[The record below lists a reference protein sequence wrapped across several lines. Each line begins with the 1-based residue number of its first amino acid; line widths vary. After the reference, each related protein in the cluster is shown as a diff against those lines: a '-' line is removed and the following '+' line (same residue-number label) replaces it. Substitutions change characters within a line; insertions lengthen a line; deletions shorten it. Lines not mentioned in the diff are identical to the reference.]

1 MVRQAERRRARY
13 IFLTVAHNKF
23 KYGNAPVGDPAV
35 EEFYSAR
42 VHLDIK
48 GNHREVIDPK
58 GRITGRYDYDVLGSL
73 IREVSMD
80 AGTRLKLN
88 DALGKPLFSWDSRDH
103 AVRSEYDPLRR
114 PLRVFVM
121 GADPTRPTLEVLT
134 ERLVYGEQHPDS
146 VARNLRGK
154 LYLHLDQA
162 GVITTERDD
171 FKGNPLS
178 VSRTLTNGTQY
189 RSVVDW
195 SAVDADHVALP
206 TNVTVLLNLAALSAT
221 LAPLLEADTYTSST
235 AYDALNRPVTATA
248 PHTPATPATV
258 IRMGYNEANLLDRV
272 EANLRGAVAG
282 GHPVWTPFATNID
295 YDSKS
300 QRKRI
305 VYGNN
310 ASRFY
315 EYDPL
320 TFRLVHMITR
330 RDAAAFPD
338 DCPAP
343 PPPGWPGCRIQSL
356 YYTYDPIGNIT
367 TIRDDAQQAIYFR
380 NKRVEPS
387 SSYIYD
393 ALARLIEA
401 TGREQ
406 LGQVGG
412 PPIPHS
418 YNDAPRVGLLS
429 GDGAGHFG
437 PNDGGAMATYVEQY
451 TYDEV
456 DNFLKMRHSG
466 GNPVRAWARTYTY
479 AETSLIEDGSAGS
492 PLRMNNRLTSTS
504 VGNGIPQIDR
514 YVYDAHGNTIRMPH
528 MGGTYP
534 APNMFWDYRDQ
545 LMQANLGGGGTAY
558 YVFDSA
564 GQRVRKVWEKF
575 PGLVEERIYLG
586 GLEIYRRRQGAQRLK
601 RETLHVMDDQQRI
614 AVVETRTLDTAG
626 TDPAPAQLIRY
637 QLGNHLASVSIELD
651 DNAQIIS
658 YEEYTPYGS
667 TAYQGVRSQLE
678 TPNRYRYTGKERDEE
693 TGFYYHGARS
703 VAPWLGRWVSCDP
716 SGIADSLSV
725 YVYVKCNPVTSFD
738 PKGKD
743 RRTWI
748 NRGIGLLQVVGGGI
762 EIAAGAAGIAAPTGV
777 TQVLGVIA
785 VVHGADTA
793 STGLMTLW
801 TGEVQ
806 KTLTEQAVTGTA
818 KAVGASEDT
827 AHKIG
832 VGADL
837 VVGIV
842 PSAGVGL
849 ARAAATKAAVE
860 GGTEALAHA
869 APAAAADA
877 APAAATHAAPA
888 AATHAAPAA
897 ATHAAPAAAAAARSS
912 SKLLART
919 LQAAGHVRPPKSAAH
934 HIVAGTAK
942 AAASARAVL
951 TKFGIGINDAVN
963 GVFLPAN
970 RAAAAGGSAIAHS
983 ATHTNAYYNAVNV
996 LLGQATTRQEAIE
1009 ALKYISSK
1017 LLTGGL
1023 P

>member
-1 MVRQAERRRARY
+1 VYFAHPRESLSYHYERVPTDPRVTHSVTLEVDPFGNVLKQASIAYGRRQPDLTLTTEDRDTQAAILVTYTEDDFTIGLDDANNYRTPLPCETRTYELTGLGSTPPGSPRFTFDGILAAGTGAAPLNFEEKPTPGVRQKRLIDQVRTYYRRNDLTAALPLGQLQSLALPFETYKLAFTRGLVTNIYGTRVSNSMLASDGQYVHTEGDTNWWVLSGRIFFSPGSGDTAAQELVFATAHFFLPHRFRDPFHTAAVPTETFVDYDDYQLLILETRDAVGNRITAGERDASGALVTNGIDYRVLQPHLVMDANRNRSAYSFDALGLVVGTALMGKPLPAAAEGDLLTAAFVPNLTDAEILDHLANPLAAPQSILQQATTRVVYDHFGYFRTKALAKPLPAAVYSLARETHNSDPVPTGGLKFRHGFSY
-13 IFLTVAHNKF
+13 SDGFGREIQGKVPAEPGPAPQRDANGDISIGPDGQPAMTAGAVTPRWIGSGWTVFNNKGTPIRKYEPFFTDTHKFEFDVRVGVSQVLFYDPVQRVVATLHPNHTWEKVVFNAWRQDTWDLSDTLLDDPAADPDVAGFFQRLPAAEYSPSWYDKRKGGALGTSEQTAALQAAIHANTPTIAHSDTLGRTFLTVAHNKF
-23 KYGNAPVGDPAV
+23 KYGDAPVGDPAV

-195 SAVDADHVALP
+195 SAVHADQVALP

-343 PPPGWPGCRIQSL
+343 PPPGSPG
-356 YYTYDPIGNIT
+356 
-367 TIRDDAQQAIYFR
+367 
-380 NKRVEPS
+380 
-387 SSYIYD
+387 
-393 ALARLIEA
+393 
-401 TGREQ
+401 
-406 LGQVGG
+406 
-412 PPIPHS
+412 
-418 YNDAPRVGLLS
+418 
-429 GDGAGHFG
+429 
-437 PNDGGAMATYVEQY
+437 
-451 TYDEV
+451 
-456 DNFLKMRHSG
+456 
-466 GNPVRAWARTYTY
+466 
-479 AETSLIEDGSAGS
+479 
-492 PLRMNNRLTSTS
+492 
-504 VGNGIPQIDR
+504 
-514 YVYDAHGNTIRMPH
+514 
-528 MGGTYP
+528 
-534 APNMFWDYRDQ
+534 
-545 LMQANLGGGGTAY
+545 
-558 YVFDSA
+558 
-564 GQRVRKVWEKF
+564 
-575 PGLVEERIYLG
+575 
-586 GLEIYRRRQGAQRLK
+586 
-601 RETLHVMDDQQRI
+601 
-614 AVVETRTLDTAG
+614 
-626 TDPAPAQLIRY
+626 
-637 QLGNHLASVSIELD
+637 
-651 DNAQIIS
+651 
-658 YEEYTPYGS
+658 
-667 TAYQGVRSQLE
+667 
-678 TPNRYRYTGKERDEE
+678 
-693 TGFYYHGARS
+693 
-703 VAPWLGRWVSCDP
+703 
-716 SGIADSLSV
+716 
-725 YVYVKCNPVTSFD
+725 
-738 PKGKD
+738 
-743 RRTWI
+743 
-748 NRGIGLLQVVGGGI
+748 
-762 EIAAGAAGIAAPTGV
+762 
-777 TQVLGVIA
+777 
-785 VVHGADTA
+785 
-793 STGLMTLW
+793 
-801 TGEVQ
+801 
-806 KTLTEQAVTGTA
+806 
-818 KAVGASEDT
+818 
-827 AHKIG
+827 
-832 VGADL
+832 
-837 VVGIV
+837 
-842 PSAGVGL
+842 
-849 ARAAATKAAVE
+849 
-860 GGTEALAHA
+860 
-869 APAAAADA
+869 
-877 APAAATHAAPA
+877 
-888 AATHAAPAA
+888 
-897 ATHAAPAAAAAARSS
+897 
-912 SKLLART
+912 
-919 LQAAGHVRPPKSAAH
+919 
-934 HIVAGTAK
+934 
-942 AAASARAVL
+942 
-951 TKFGIGINDAVN
+951 
-963 GVFLPAN
+963 
-970 RAAAAGGSAIAHS
+970 
-983 ATHTNAYYNAVNV
+983 
-996 LLGQATTRQEAIE
+996 
-1009 ALKYISSK
+1009 
-1017 LLTGGL
+1017 
-1023 P
+1023 